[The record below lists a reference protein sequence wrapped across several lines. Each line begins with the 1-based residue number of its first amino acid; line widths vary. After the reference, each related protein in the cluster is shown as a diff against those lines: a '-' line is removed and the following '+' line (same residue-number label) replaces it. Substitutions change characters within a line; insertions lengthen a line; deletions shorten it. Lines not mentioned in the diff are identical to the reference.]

1 MLVDVEAFREFVDKD
16 QIFNLPKPFLRR
28 DHDELTTIEYD
39 LRICGGAG
47 AAPFPACA
55 SLAKANVIIAA
66 AAIAAVC
73 CFIAAA
79 ILPMSFPNEIALTD

>member
-1 MLVDVEAFREFVDKD
+1 LNMTCVSAEALAQPHSKR
-16 QIFNLPKPFLRR
+16 
-28 DHDELTTIEYD
+28 
-39 LRICGGAG
+39 
-47 AAPFPACA
+47 PACA